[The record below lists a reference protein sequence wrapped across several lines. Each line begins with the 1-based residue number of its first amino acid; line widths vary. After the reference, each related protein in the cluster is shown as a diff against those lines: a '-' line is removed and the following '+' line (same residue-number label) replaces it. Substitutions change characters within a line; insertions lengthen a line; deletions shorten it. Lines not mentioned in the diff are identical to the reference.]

1 VKVVEQFTRDG
12 VEATHE
18 QYGIAAGDV
27 VFLRDASGA
36 GRSTAELLAEKQ
48 PRAVVRQGGLSEV
61 ADEVLFEHE
70 IPVGPAEDVTIQEVD
85 ELAVARESDIAALV
99 EDWEARREEREKE
112 QKSEM
117 VDQIIS
123 EHRAGEGRTG

>member
-1 VKVVEQFTRDG
+1 
-12 VEATHE
+12 
-18 QYGIAAGDV
+18 
-27 VFLRDASGA
+27 
-36 GRSTAELLAEKQ
+36 
-48 PRAVVRQGGLSEV
+48 
-61 ADEVLFEHE
+61 VLFEHE

-85 ELAVARESDIAALV
+85 ELAVAREGDIAALV